1 MNIACA
7 IGACELAVGGEFG
20 ARGSS
25 RVTRRGRL
33 NALTLGLDRFGTAV
47 RAVEW
52 RARGLA
58 RDCGGARSVGAG
70 GEARGPA
77 IDALA
82 SFLHGLAA
90 PGQAKPA
97 WSELER
103 QALALSRTQHAGRP
117 ATLRFCEPELKVCNS
132 GIVWT
137 AGDGTKMFL
146 REAEDMRGQRLERE
160 ICEINAHGDV
170 RVCIDWDTDA
180 RSRDMKDGKGHWYKV
195 ADQ

>member
-1 MNIACA
+1 MLLRSGLTALALLCALSNGAHAESPVIA
-7 IGACELAVGGEFG
+7 
-20 ARGSS
+20 
-25 RVTRRGRL
+25 
-33 NALTLGLDRFGTAV
+33 AV
-47 RAVEW
+47 RA
-52 RARGLA
+52 
-58 RDCGGARSVGAG
+58 DTSVGAG
-70 GEARGPA
+70 GEARWPA

-97 WSELER
+97 WSELEQ